1 MINFFIS
8 QTKEK
13 GNCVFSKKKYEIG
26 ELIGEY
32 ITSKPNII
40 GKMLLSDKWETDIL
54 GRFCSHN
61 SNPNTKLKIEESTI
75 YLYAIKIIEIN
86 DEIVVNYVEVSKILN
101 LPDEIFYKPH
111 FNETILKHKK
121 NLI

>member
-13 GNCVFSKKKYEIG
+13 GKCVFSKKKYEIG

-32 ITSKPNII
+32 ITSTPNLI
-40 GKMLLSDKWETDIL
+40 GKMLTSNKWETDIL

-61 SNPNTKLKIEESTI
+61 SDPNTELKTDDLTI
-75 YLYAIKIIEIN
+75 YLYAIKNININ

-111 FNETILKHKK
+111 FNETILKYNK